1 MDPAP
6 GQLMTGA
13 DGASQADRE
22 SASGPEYLISA
33 AMALGGWSALYAAPR
48 IPCWMSAELGRLR
61 AAFPAYSFAI
71 CRGWRGL
78 AFEAWCDTGTG
89 GLYAV
94 ITQDAGELWRELEA
108 GQDGLR
114 AVADTRETDAR

>member
-1 MDPAP
+1 
-6 GQLMTGA
+6 MTGA

-22 SASGPEYLISA
+22 SASSPEYLISA
-33 AMALGGWSALYAAPR
+33 ATALGGWSALYAAPR
-48 IPCWMSAELGRLR
+48 IPYWMSAELGRLR

-78 AFEAWCDTGTG
+78 AFEAWCDTGTC
-89 GLYAV
+89 GLYAM

-114 AVADTRETDAR
+114 AVADTRGTEAR

>member
-1 MDPAP
+1 
-6 GQLMTGA
+6 MTGA
-13 DGASQADRE
+13 DEAPQADRE

-33 AMALGGWSALYAAPR
+33 AMALGGWPALYAAPQ
-48 IPCWMSAELGRLR
+48 IPLSMSAELSRLQ

-78 AFEAWCDTGTG
+78 AFEAWRDAGTG

-108 GQDGLR
+108 GQDGVR
-114 AVADTRETDAR
+114 PVADTRGPEAR

>member
-1 MDPAP
+1 
-6 GQLMTGA
+6 MTGA
-13 DGASQADRE
+13 DDAPRADRE

-33 AMALGGWSALYAAPR
+33 VMAVGGWSALYAAPR

-78 AFEAWCDTGTG
+78 AFEAWRDADTG

-108 GQDGLR
+108 GQNGLR
-114 AVADTRETDAR
+114 PVANTRGTEAR